1 MLVAG
6 LQIALLV
13 YPIRKS
19 KGKCAISILE
29 NVCVGKFGDV
39 SQIFLTKKSM
49 VYCCDLKAKL

>member
-19 KGKCAISILE
+19 KEKCAISILE
-29 NVCVGKFGDV
+29 NVCVANFDV

-49 VYCCDLKAKL
+49 VYYCDLKAKL